1 MRVKIVSQI
10 EDYTD
15 KMKKDPNLIKFL
27 CSVNDDEYEELL
39 SYDEVLDHI
48 EKDETQD
55 VLWKFKS
62 IQAHEG
68 PLDKSH
74 RNYNGSSYNLLI
86 EWENGEVTKEPLNI
100 IAADDPVT
108 CAIYAQDNNL
118 LDKPGWKRFS

>member
-1 MRVKIVSQI
+1 MPIVDPKDLIGRTFLQSKNEDGTRMRVKIVSQI
-10 EDYTD
+10 EDCTD

-39 SYDEVLDHI
+39 SYDKVLDHI

-55 VLWKFKS
+55 VLWKFKN

-86 EWENGEVTKEPLNI
+86 EWKMGK
-100 IAADDPVT
+100 
-108 CAIYAQDNNL
+108 L
-118 LDKPGWKRFS
+118 LKNPQYYCGR